1 MCGSNGC
8 ELVFMAKDEVE
19 AALLID
25 LNSTI
30 ILKRLE
36 RNLVF
41 EKKILILSF
50 LTRFFAVMCQ
60 SKIREIAH
68 LVKNEKCGKV
78 QIVFYFSV
86 NFEHGQVDPNAIE
99 KYQAKMKIGMPENVE
114 LKENLDFKG
123 PQLKVQ
129 IETDHLTYSSCA
141 KTLKGSGFRYDP
153 YYATYIGIRDKTDGT
168 MKLYEVDQV
177 TVAANV
183 EAPNTKNPTL
193 LMAKELEQE
202 TDEAKKRAAAKKHL
216 VTEFGQTKGQRMYAQ
231 ADRMAV
237 ADEDLASKLSKAAD
251 NVDLVDI
258 SLPNNP
264 ADDPNPTANLTP
276 PCNRQAGRKEE
287 VYNIHD
293 ILSIQEIQA
302 LQNCVPDVAK
312 QYEEGGISLKGKKK
326 AITGFLE
333 HELKQFKTDQNTDK
347 LALAIYVD
355 GIFQFLNMKGN
366 HFSAG
371 PRGLPDHIPIFLRQK
386 IFDNFT
392 DEG

>member
-1 MCGSNGC
+1 
-8 ELVFMAKDEVE
+8 
-19 AALLID
+19 
-25 LNSTI
+25 
-30 ILKRLE
+30 
-36 RNLVF
+36 
-41 EKKILILSF
+41 
-50 LTRFFAVMCQ
+50 MCQ

-258 SLPNNP
+258 TLPNNP

-293 ILSIQEIQA
+293 ILSIHEIQA